1 MTSKLKVFVFVIYEE
16 SMDYYPAILRR
27 IFEDHIDLEVRLYS
41 DLRPVETFNA
51 DLVLYTLGFLKPV
64 LMEKCLN
71 PAAEFIHMGNTLHGS
86 CLDSVKQLER
96 GTDVLLVSEG
106 SIFLWDTLLTLKA
119 YGMAHVNFVPYYGQR
134 LDTSAYKYAIYLG
147 IRSYELPEVEHTID
161 LGWRV
166 LHPYVL
172 RRIGK
177 AAGLAES
184 FLEEKISAYIV
195 DETAL
200 LNYNECVEISYISE
214 FTQERLAIMNLLDTP
229 ALLLNDQ
236 DVVMGFN
243 ERLRTEFHKDFD
255 RMISQKVS
263 RDQFLDRLR
272 SACEDRGGNGSFELS
287 PDQRYTVSVR
297 AIESYGQSVH
307 HRVLL
312 EALPVVK
319 IESQGQLAYKFEDI
333 LYKSSVMK
341 RIVEL
346 ARHFSSTDTTILI
359 EGPSGVGKELLAH
372 SVHAAST
379 RRQRPFHAVNCGAFS
394 ESLLESEL
402 FGYAS
407 GAFTGALRSGKKGLL
422 ESAHGGTVFL
432 DEIGEASLKLQ
443 VKLLRFLQEKE
454 VQPIG
459 SSIARKVDVRVIC
472 ATNRNLEEAME
483 MGDFREDLYY
493 RISTVTLSVPP
504 LSERRE
510 DIEPI
515 LMDALGQYT
524 YHLSEPLRAFIS
536 RYPWPGNARELK
548 GCAEYMLSFDTRLL
562 EVKHLPDKYQKWIL
576 KHLDSESFGPEQLK
590 SNERRPLSVPHI
602 EKSVPL
608 EETKSSMSLE
618 DLILL
623 EIDHGCC
630 GRRKLVKRLEDQG
643 YRITEYRINNL
654 LDRLKKQGFIQ
665 VEKGRGGTSL
675 TKAGREKRLSV
686 NRRVE

>member
-16 SMDYYPAILRR
+16 SVDYYPTILRR

-41 DLRPVETFNA
+41 DLRPVETFSA

-64 LMEKCLN
+64 LVEKCLN
-71 PAAEFIHMGNTLHGS
+71 PAAEFIHMANTLHGS
-86 CLDSVKQLER
+86 CLESIKQLNR

-106 SIFLWDTLLTLKA
+106 TIFLWDTLLTLKA
-119 YGMAHVNFVPYYGQR
+119 HGMEHVNFVPYYGQR
-134 LDTSAYKYAIYLG
+134 INTSAYKYAIYMG
-147 IRSYELPEVEHTID
+147 IKTYELPEIDHIID

-172 RRIGK
+172 LKIGN

-184 FLEEKISAYIV
+184 FLDEKISNYIK
-195 DETAL
+195 DTTAL
-200 LNYNECVEISYISE
+200 LNYDDCVEISYLSE

-236 DVVMGFN
+236 DVVLGFN
-243 ERLRTEFHKDFD
+243 ERLRTEFQKDFD
-255 RMISQKVS
+255 RMIGQKIS
-263 RDQFLDRLR
+263 RDIFLYQMR
-272 SACEDRGGNGSFELS
+272 SACEDRGGSGSFELS
-287 PDQRYTVSVR
+287 SDQHYKVSAR

-312 EALPVVK
+312 EAVPVVK
-319 IESQGQLAYKFEDI
+319 NESQGQLAYKFKDI
-333 LYKSSVMK
+333 LYESSSMS

-346 ARHFSSTDTTILI
+346 ARHFSATDTTILI

-372 SVHAAST
+372 SIHEASS

-422 ESAHGGTVFL
+422 ESAHSGTIFL

-459 SSIARKVDVRVIC
+459 SSSVRKVDVRVIC
-472 ATNRNLEEAME
+472 ATNRNLEVAMQT
-483 MGDFREDLYY
+483 GDFREDLYY

-504 LSERRE
+504 LSERIE

-524 YHLSEPLRAFIS
+524 NHLSEPLKKFFVN
-536 RYPWPGNARELK
+536 YPWPGNVRELK
-548 GCAEYMLSFDTRLL
+548 GCAEYMLSFDSRIL
-562 EVKHLPDKYQKWIL
+562 EVKHLPDKYQKWL
-576 KHLDSESFGPEQLK
+576 HGHSESETLESEL
-590 SNERRPLSVPHI
+590 SNYIKERPTLMANFHGVVHH
-602 EKSVPL
+602 
-608 EETKSSMSLE
+608 EEDESEMDLE
-618 DLILL
+618 DLVLL
-623 EIDHGCC
+623 EIDHGYS
-630 GRRKLVKRLEDQG
+630 GRRKLLTRLRDRG
-643 YRITEYRINNL
+643 LRVTEYKINGI
-654 LDRLKKQGFIQ
+654 LDTLKMTGFIQ
-665 VEKGRGGTSL
+665 VVKGRGGTRL
-675 TKAGREKRLSV
+675 TLAGKEKLLLAGRKLK
-686 NRRVE
+686 